1 MATKNEV
8 AKKTEAGKPA
18 KKKFSFKGMFLKAK
32 KFFGEVISELK
43 KVTWPTRK
51 DLIAYSVAVA
61 VFVAIFAVLCGG
73 VDWIFNAL
81 LGLIIS

>member
-1 MATKNEV
+1 MATKHEV
-8 AKKTEAGKPA
+8 AKKAEAGKPA
-18 KKKFSFKGMFLKAK
+18 KKKLGFKGTLQKAK
-32 KFFGEVISELK
+32 KFFGEVMSELK

-61 VFVAIFAVLCGG
+61 VFVAIFAILCGG

-81 LGLIIS
+81 LGLVIS